1 VKTLLISILLLIPT
15 ITFATIPDFSN
26 CYATCA
32 YYGPVSLFVLP
43 DGSGQLL
50 TEANNGPIDATIT
63 VTLLDLLD
71 DPIVLYPAE
80 DVYLETSL
88 DGMVACSGGVNADG
102 PSDMYGNMTFTSA
115 LRAGGFSAIGEQ
127 MVVLINGMPLIG
139 YDLDIKVNSAD
150 IDANGIVN
158 LSDIVQFAGDMGSY
172 NFRSD
177 FYQDGVLNLVD
188 VIFMASSVGCN
199 CP

>member
-50 TEANNGPIDATIT
+50 TEASARDLANNGPIDATIT

-71 DPIVLYPAE
+71 DPIV
-80 DVYLETSL
+80 
-88 DGMVACSGGVNADG
+88 
-102 PSDMYGNMTFTSA
+102 
-115 LRAGGFSAIGEQ
+115 
-127 MVVLINGMPLIG
+127 
-139 YDLDIKVNSAD
+139 
-150 IDANGIVN
+150 
-158 LSDIVQFAGDMGSY
+158 
-172 NFRSD
+172 
-177 FYQDGVLNLVD
+177 
-188 VIFMASSVGCN
+188 
-199 CP
+199 